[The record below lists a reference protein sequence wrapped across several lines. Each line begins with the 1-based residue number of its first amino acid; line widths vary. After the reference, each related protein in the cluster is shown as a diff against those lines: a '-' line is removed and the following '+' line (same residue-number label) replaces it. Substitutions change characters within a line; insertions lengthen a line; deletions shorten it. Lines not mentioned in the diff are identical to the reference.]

1 MAADRL
7 RWPPAGPAGGS
18 EGSLMMDETIDPNDL
33 ISPLDRSL
41 GLHISHADGGRVDA
55 AMEITDHHLQA
66 HGIVHGG
73 VYCTVA
79 ETIASI
85 GASLKAGLDWQVVG
99 ISNRTSFL
107 RAVRDGRLTIT
118 GELVDA
124 ADDLQLWK
132 VDIAD
137 ARDRL
142 IATGQVQL
150 MRLRDRVQGP
160 R

>member
-1 MAADRL
+1 
-7 RWPPAGPAGGS
+7 
-18 EGSLMMDETIDPNDL
+18 MDETIDPNDV

-41 GLHISHADGGRVDA
+41 GLHITHADGGRVDA
-55 AMEITDHHLQA
+55 VMDITDHHLQA

-73 VYCTVA
+73 IYCTVA
-79 ETIASI
+79 ETIASL
-85 GASLKAGLDWQVVG
+85 GASLKAGLDQQVVG
-99 ISNRTSFL
+99 ISNRTSFI

-118 GELVDA
+118 GEFVDA

-137 ARDRL
+137 SRARL

-150 MRLRDRVQGP
+150 MRLRDRAPGP

>member
-1 MAADRL
+1 
-7 RWPPAGPAGGS
+7 
-18 EGSLMMDETIDPNDL
+18 MDATIDPNDFV
-33 ISPLDRSL
+33 SPLDRSL
-41 GLHISHADGGRVDA
+41 GLHISHADAGRVDA

-73 VYCTVA
+73 VYCTVI

-85 GASLKAGLDWQVVG
+85 GASFKAGLGRRVVG
-99 ISNRTSFL
+99 ISNRTSFI

-124 ADDLQLWK
+124 IDDLQLWN
-132 VDIAD
+132 VDIVD
-137 ARDRL
+137 ARGRL

-150 MRLRDRVQGP
+150 MRL
-160 R
+160 